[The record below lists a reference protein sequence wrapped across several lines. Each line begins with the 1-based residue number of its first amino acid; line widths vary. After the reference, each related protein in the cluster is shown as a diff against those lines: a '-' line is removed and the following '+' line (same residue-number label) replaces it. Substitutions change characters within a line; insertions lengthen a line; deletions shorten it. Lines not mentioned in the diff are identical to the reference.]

1 MAYGVCS
8 GEKHVYE
15 LKDGKKMQSAL
26 PGLGR
31 AGCGRVEGTL
41 QCIGL
46 TQPKLSPSV
55 SATDRSLGRYYAN
68 SDALRLFFPLLIEV
82 NSF

>member
-1 MAYGVCS
+1 MGRKCKVLLRDWEGMA
-8 GEKHVYE
+8 
-15 LKDGKKMQSAL
+15 A
-26 PGLGR
+26 
-31 AGCGRVEGTL
+31 ARVEGTL
-41 QCIGL
+41 QYIGL

-82 NSF
+82 NSS